1 MPKNKVCSINST
13 LELQELEKSITSRL
27 GCWHWCLQALMC
39 HCKSRRSDGWHWC
52 HRLPA
57 GTVLL
62 STTPALMA
70 TMTECF
76 STQAQGEQ
84 TTSDGASNIWVIYFM
99 LALSC
104 NEKSFSPHKWNACLF
119 FVFMVQWKPHWR
131 EAGNLFFSN
140 WESVPCVRLR
150 ATDCVWKCL
159 VCGMS

>member
-1 MPKNKVCSINST
+1 MFYKFHARIAGIGKVNNIKAGLLTLVSAGINVP
-13 LELQELEKSITSRL
+13 LQFPPLR
-27 GCWHWCLQALMC
+27 
-39 HCKSRRSDGWHWC
+39 
-52 HRLPA
+52 RLP
-57 GTVLL
+57 
-62 STTPALMA
+62 LMSQIA
-70 TMTECF
+70 RWAQCF
-76 STQAQGEQ
+76 FRLHLPSWQLWLNASPQQAQGEQ

-104 NEKSFSPHKWNACLF
+104 NEKSFSPHKWKACLF

-140 WESVPCVRLR
+140 QESVPCVSLR